1 MKGLTVAPSAPWCAT
16 GAWSIRTI
24 FAGLPPGFRAARF
37 RLLTF
42 PRNPCIFLPPP
53 EVLPHFMPAHL
64 LPGLPG
70 ITRICT
76 MFPISPTRSCRG
88 RTIAPMMLDQYWALY
103 LNQYFWLQNFA
114 DEQVGLVLDAL
125 ANSPFAQN
133 TIIVFLSDHGE
144 YGGSHGLRRKGNAVY
159 DESIRVP
166 FYVQF
171 PGQSGSFALPQVPL
185 AGRLRAPAHAT
196 C

>member
-1 MKGLTVAPSAPWCAT
+1 
-16 GAWSIRTI
+16 
-24 FAGLPPGFRAARF
+24 
-37 RLLTF
+37 
-42 PRNPCIFLPPP
+42 
-53 EVLPHFMPAHL
+53 
-64 LPGLPG
+64 
-70 ITRICT
+70 
-76 MFPISPTRSCRG
+76 
-88 RTIAPMMLDQYWALY
+88 MMLDQYWALY